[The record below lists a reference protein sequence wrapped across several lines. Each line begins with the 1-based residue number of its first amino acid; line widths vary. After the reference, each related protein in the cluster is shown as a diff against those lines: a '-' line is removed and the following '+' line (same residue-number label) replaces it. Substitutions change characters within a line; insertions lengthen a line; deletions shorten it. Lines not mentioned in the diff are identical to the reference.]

1 MPDDEHQVL
10 RTLAEYGQCW
20 DDGRLDEWAGLFTEG
35 ARLDVAGRT
44 ILGREA
50 VRSYMEAVQ
59 ADGSRGVH
67 VTSSAV
73 VDLDVDDEGTA
84 TAASSYLFVRP
95 TDSGPVI
102 VAAGRYRDELVFD
115 TGRWRF
121 RSRSISILSVP
132 PDGAD
137 G

>member
-1 MPDDEHQVL
+1 VPDDEHQVL
-10 RTLAEYGQCW
+10 RTLSEYGQHW
-20 DDGRLDEWAGLFTEG
+20 DDGHVDEWAELFTEG

-50 VRSYMEAVQ
+50 IRSYMEAVQ
-59 ADGSRGVH
+59 ADGSQGVH

-84 TAASSYLFVRP
+84 TAASSYVFVRP
-95 TDSGPVI
+95 TDSTPVI
-102 VAAGRYRDELVFD
+102 VAAGGYRDELVQD
-115 TGRWRF
+115 GGRWRF
-121 RSRSISILSVP
+121 RSRSISILSNREA
-132 PDGAD
+132 AD